1 MCKLQ
6 SSKIRLTRVNTPHL
20 TKATKMLGMTS
31 ARGTILDNF
40 LDMHRKRPP
49 VALLAKILSEE
60 KDDQLI
66 LDAAYCCKHVLSRLQ
81 NHLFINMTY

>member
-1 MCKLQ
+1 M
-6 SSKIRLTRVNTPHL
+6 
-20 TKATKMLGMTS
+20 
-31 ARGTILDNF
+31 DNF
-40 LDMHRKRPP
+40 LEMHRKRPP

-81 NHLFINMTY
+81 NHLFINMSHISSQQQQATYDTCAERLGRFAGYRFTALKCDAMG